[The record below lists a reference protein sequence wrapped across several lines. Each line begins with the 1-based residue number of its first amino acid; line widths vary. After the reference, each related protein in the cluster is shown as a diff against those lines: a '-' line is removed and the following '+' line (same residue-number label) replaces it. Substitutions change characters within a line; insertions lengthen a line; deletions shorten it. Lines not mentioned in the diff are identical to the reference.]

1 MPAFVHLL
9 DQPWL
14 LELDRTLSQTLA
26 RLIFL
31 HAFSYQVFQPE
42 HFEEGKEKFE

>member
-1 MPAFVHLL
+1 MSAFVHLL

-14 LELDRTLSQTLA
+14 LELSRILSQTLA

-31 HAFSYQVFQPE
+31 HAFSYQVLQPE